1 LIFHF
6 FTNIAKLNIHFIVYK
21 SIIIYNRMKLFSLN
35 VWFSD
40 YLRHERTQILTKY
53 LLENDYDIIFLQ
65 EVIPC
70 VLAYIYQTLQ
80 EKYPHI
86 HTDLEDDFYGTCII
100 SKYELKN
107 REILKFKNTRMRR
120 GLLKADVN
128 DITFVTT
135 HLESEFG
142 KLQNTKVDQFNDS
155 IELLSINDKVF
166 LIGDTNLTPKNDLQL
181 NVRDFEDAYLKLDNT
196 KENKYTYDGVENPF
210 LNNKIRSRIDRTY
223 TKNIEVKS
231 FDLEKEFIMS
241 DHYGLKINI

>member
-1 LIFHF
+1 
-6 FTNIAKLNIHFIVYK
+6 
-21 SIIIYNRMKLFSLN
+21 MKLFSLN
-35 VWFSD
+35 IWFSD
-40 YLRHERTQILTKY
+40 YLRQERTQILTKY

-70 VLAYIYQTLQ
+70 VLAYIYQTIQ

-107 REILKFKNTRMRR
+107 REILSFKNTRMRR
-120 GLLKADVN
+120 GLLKADIN

-142 KLQNTKVDQFNDS
+142 KLANTKVNQFNDS
-155 IELLSINDKVF
+155 IELLSSNNKVL
-166 LIGDTNLTPKNDLQL
+166 LIGDTNLTPKNDSQINLK
-181 NVRDFEDAYLKLDNT
+181 DFSDAYLKLDNS
-196 KENKYTYDGVENPF
+196 KENKYTYDGVKNPF
-210 LNNKIRSRIDRTY
+210 LNNKIRSRIDRVF
-223 TKNIEVKS
+223 TKNIEVES

-241 DHYGLKINI
+241 DHYGLKICI